1 LRALL
6 VNPPD
11 LHTVVANNPTVIDE
25 ERGSHPPLGILHVAA
40 YLRAHSDHK
49 VQILDAQVEK
59 LDFDAIRR
67 RITEVKPDLVG
78 VTAMTFTILDVMEVC
93 RIAKSVDPDI
103 VVALGGPHV
112 HIYPTE
118 TIQLPFVDVVVVGE
132 GELTFK
138 DVMDNLRDPA
148 GLRRVPGIV
157 FKDAAGTPVITGT
170 RPLLEDLDSLPFPAR
185 DLTPY
190 LKYTHLMARHQPIT
204 TMFTSRGCPYKCTFC
219 DRPNLG
225 KNFRARS
232 AVNVVNEMEEIARM
246 GIREALIYDDTFT
259 VNKRRVMDI
268 CEEKIRR
275 GLKLGFD
282 VRARVN
288 TVDEP
293 LLAKMK
299 AAGCERIHYGV
310 EVGNDRMMKVLQKGL
325 TISQVER
332 AFQMTRDA
340 GIETLAY
347 FMIGNPTET
356 REDVMDTIAL
366 TKRLDPD
373 YIHLT
378 ILTPFPATEVYL
390 DGLKRG
396 ILKNDFWREFARN
409 PRPDFEPQY
418 WPEHFTKQELFGLLV
433 QAYKAFYQ
441 RPSYLWK
448 VGTRVRSPGEFIRKA
463 SAGLKI
469 FRMDARGASRLSE
482 V

>member
-1 LRALL
+1 MRALL

-40 YLRAHSDHK
+40 YLRAFSDHE
-49 VQILDAQVEK
+49 VAILDAQVEG
-59 LDFDAIRR
+59 LDFEGIRR
-67 RITEVKPDLVG
+67 RIQEARPDVVG

-93 RIAKSVDPDI
+93 RIARSVDPDI
-103 VVALGGPHV
+103 VVVLGGPHV
-112 HIYPTE
+112 HIFPME
-118 TIQLPFVDVVVVGE
+118 TIALPFVDVIVVGE
-132 GELTFK
+132 GEVTFK
-138 DVMDNLRDPA
+138 ELMDSLRDPA
-148 GLRRVPGIV
+148 ALRRVPGIV
-157 FKDAAGTPVITGT
+157 FKDADGTPVSTGS
-170 RPLLEDLDSLPFPAR
+170 RALLEDLDRLPFPAR
-185 DLTPY
+185 DLTPH
-190 LKYTHLMARHQPIT
+190 LKYRHLMARRQPIT

-219 DRPNLG
+219 DRPHLG
-225 KNFRARS
+225 KSFRARS
-232 AVNVVNEMEEIARM
+232 AANVVDEMEEIVGL

-259 VNKRRVMDI
+259 ISKRRVVDI
-268 CEEKIRR
+268 CDEIIRR
-275 GLKLGFD
+275 GLRLGWD

-310 EVGNDRMMKVLQKGL
+310 EVGNDRMMKVLKKGL

-332 AFQMTRDA
+332 GFRMTRDA

-356 REDVMDTIAL
+356 RQDVMDTIAL
-366 TKRLDPD
+366 SRRLDPD

-390 DGLKRG
+390 EGMRQGVIKSDY
-396 ILKNDFWREFARN
+396 WREFAAN
-409 PRPDFEPQY
+409 PRFDFEPQY
-418 WPEHFTKQELFGLLV
+418 WLENFTKEELFELLV
-433 QAYKAFYQ
+433 QAYQSFYR

-448 VGTRVRSPGEFIRKA
+448 AATRVRSVGEFVRKA
-463 SAGLKI
+463 NAGLKI
-469 FRMDARGASRLSE
+469 FRMNARGARRLSE